1 MMSNFVEG
9 KISFSLPDGF
19 KVEKLDSMKFYT
31 EHFQSL
37 QDAKAVDRVVFNP
50 DKLELWLL
58 EVTDYRVSTDRPTGW
73 LDEIVQK
80 VISSLACLVAMR
92 VNSNL
97 EDERIFASGA
107 LECTKLRVVLHFEQP
122 DKPSKKT
129 RQVLDSKTA
138 IDVLKKRL
146 RSIDPHA
153 KFSSVASP
161 KNVPWEASF

>member
-19 KVEKLDSMKFYT
+19 KVEKLDAMKFYT

-80 VISSLACLVAMR
+80 VISSLACLIAMR

-97 EDERIFASGA
+97 EDERI
-107 LECTKLRVVLHFEQP
+107 LLRVLW
-122 DKPSKKT
+122 
-129 RQVLDSKTA
+129 
-138 IDVLKKRL
+138 
-146 RSIDPHA
+146 
-153 KFSSVASP
+153 
-161 KNVPWEASF
+161 NVPNYEWCFILNNPINPVRRLGKC